1 MKLLKGGIETI
12 IVVVLLVAVVVGLFI
27 AVVIPMANTTVDIGD
42 EGIERLDEIFD

>member
-27 AVVIPMANTTVDIGD
+27 AVVITMANTTVDIGD